1 METNYYLN
9 TDNGD
14 IYTENALYDYLY
26 DNYLDD
32 DERKEL
38 SYEDDKDLSV
48 LLVEVIGYTLD
59 DVGFAYLSPCAV
71 TKLKKLG
78 LSIINNYHR
87 INDSISNKECNNSC
101 SCGNGSLCNSNLK
114 DIKSLTGKDI
124 LKMIEEARFE
134 NFKNSIGANLTDKEK
149 KNATNKVP
157 NFYCG
162 FIDDKEMEES
172 IKQLLGKM
180 VQK

>member
-1 METNYYLN
+1 METDYYLN
-9 TDNGD
+9 TCNGD
-14 IYTENALYDYLY
+14 LYTENAVYNYLY
-26 DNYLDD
+26 DRYLND

-38 SYEDDKDLSV
+38 SCDNDKDFSV
-48 LLVEVIGYTLD
+48 LLEIIDSPLEEL
-59 DVGFAYLSPCAV
+59 GFTYLSPNAV
-71 TKLKKLG
+71 INLRKHG
-78 LSIINNYHR
+78 LSTINNYHC

-101 SCGNGSLCNSNLK
+101 SCGNGSLCNSDLK

-162 FIDDKEMEES
+162 FIDDKEMEKS

>member
-14 IYTENALYDYLY
+14 LYTENAVYDYLY
-26 DNYLDD
+26 DHCLDD

-38 SYEDDKDLSV
+38 SYDNDKDLNV
-48 LLVEVIGYTLD
+48 LLEVIDSPLEEW
-59 DVGFAYLSPCAV
+59 GFTYLSPDAV
-71 TKLKKLG
+71 IKLKKLG
-78 LSIINNYHR
+78 LSTVNNCHYE
-87 INDSISNKECNNSC
+87 NDSISNKECNNSC
-101 SCGNGSLCNSNLK
+101 SCGNSSLCNSNSK
-114 DIKSLTGKDI
+114 NAESLTVHDI
-124 LKMIEEARFE
+124 LKMIEEIQFK
-134 NFKNSIGANLTDKEK
+134 NFKNSIGANLTDEEK
-149 KNATNKVP
+149 RNATNKVP

>member
-14 IYTENALYDYLY
+14 LYTENAVYDYLY
-26 DNYLDD
+26 DHCLDY

-38 SYEDDKDLSV
+38 SYDNDKDLSV
-48 LLVEVIGYTLD
+48 LLEIIDSPLEEL
-59 DVGFAYLSPCAV
+59 GFTYLSPNAV
-71 TKLKKLG
+71 IKLKKLG
-78 LSIINNYHR
+78 LSTINNNHC

-101 SCGNGSLCNSNLK
+101 SCGNSSLCNSNSK
-114 DIKSLTGKDI
+114 NAESLTVNDI
-124 LKMIEEARFE
+124 LKMIEKAQFE
-134 NFKNSIGANLTDKEK
+134 NFKNSIGANLTDEEKE
-149 KNATNKVP
+149 NATNKVP

>member
-1 METNYYLN
+1 METDYYLN
-9 TDNGD
+9 TNNGD
-14 IYTENALYDYLY
+14 LYTEDSLYDYLY
-26 DNYLDD
+26 DRYLND

-38 SYEDDKDLSV
+38 SYENNRDLSV
-48 LLVEVIGYTLD
+48 LLEVIDSPLD
-59 DVGFAYLSPCAV
+59 DLDFAYLSPNAV
-71 TKLKKLG
+71 IKLKKLG
-78 LSIINNYHR
+78 LSTINNYHR
-87 INDSISNKECNNSC
+87 INDSISNKECNNSY
-101 SCGNGSLCNSNLK
+101 SCGNGSLCNSDLK

-180 VQK
+180 AQK

>member
-1 METNYYLN
+1 MNKTGSLSINSENIFPIIKKWLYSDHDIFVRELVS
-9 TDNGD
+9 NGCD
-14 IYTENALYDYLY
+14 AI
-26 DNYLDD
+26 
-32 DERKEL
+32 
-38 SYEDDKDLSV
+38 
-48 LLVEVIGYTLD
+48 
-59 DVGFAYLSPCAV
+59 

-78 LSIINNYHR
+78 LSTVNNYHR

-101 SCGNGSLCNSNLK
+101 SCGNRSLCNSDLK

-134 NFKNSIGANLTDKEK
+134 NFKNSIGANLTDEEK

-180 VQK
+180 AQK

>member
-14 IYTENALYDYLY
+14 LYTENAVYDYLY
-26 DNYLDD
+26 EHCLDD

-38 SYEDDKDLSV
+38 SYDNDKDLSV
-48 LLVEVIGYTLD
+48 LLEIIDSPLEEL
-59 DVGFAYLSPCAV
+59 GFTYLSPDAV
-71 TKLKKLG
+71 AKLKKLG
-78 LSIINNYHR
+78 LSTINNYHR

-101 SCGNGSLCNSNLK
+101 SCGNGSLCNSNSK
-114 DIKSLTGKDI
+114 NAESLTVNDI

-180 VQK
+180 AQK